1 MQSICILTRQ
11 LSQRKVSEFLGR
23 TITVKFST
31 GGKVT
36 KKMTLSDNVMN
47 LPTDSCQLAG
57 VLAKPFSVMD
67 RTSTDEASA
76 LLQLEN
82 G

>member
-36 KKMTLSDNVMN
+36 KEMILSDNVMN
-47 LPTDSCQLAG
+47 LPTDSCQLCWG
-57 VLAKPFSVMD
+57 SGQ
-67 RTSTDEASA
+67 T
-76 LLQLEN
+76 LQCD
-82 G
+82 GQDKYR